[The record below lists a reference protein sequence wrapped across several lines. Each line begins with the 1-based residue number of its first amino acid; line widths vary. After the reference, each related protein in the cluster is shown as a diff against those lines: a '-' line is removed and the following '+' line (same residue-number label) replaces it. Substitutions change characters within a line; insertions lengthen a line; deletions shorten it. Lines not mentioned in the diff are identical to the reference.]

1 MANAASLQI
10 YSELRMRQATESLDR
25 LQYVAVKRKNDSY
38 IASSQIKYN
47 RIALLL
53 AQLDVLK
60 SQYACFPP
68 DRKYCFLFGSKL
80 VRNQILKYIFVKHY

>member
-10 YSELRMRQATESLDR
+10 YSELRMRQATESLDW

-47 RIALLL
+47 KIALL
-53 AQLDVLK
+53 
-60 SQYACFPP
+60 
-68 DRKYCFLFGSKL
+68 
-80 VRNQILKYIFVKHY
+80 